1 MDIYR
6 TLHTSLSFFR
16 NVFKEALCEV
26 APLKQ
31 KYIRTN
37 NGFFMNKDITKVIM
51 KRTRLRNKYLN

>member
-1 MDIYR
+1 MGIYR

-16 NVFKEALCEV
+16 NVFKKALGKV

-51 KRTRLRNKYLN
+51 NEQG